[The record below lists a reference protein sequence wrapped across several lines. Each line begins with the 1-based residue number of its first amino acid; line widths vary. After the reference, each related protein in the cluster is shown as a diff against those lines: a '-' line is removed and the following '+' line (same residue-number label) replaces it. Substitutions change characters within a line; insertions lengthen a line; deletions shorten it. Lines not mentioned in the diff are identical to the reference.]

1 MSLVEAGSEPS
12 ALLIRTHRVRTLAP
26 LSRNRHHSEPW
37 APRSFASTNLVGAL
51 TWVSVIGSASS
62 SSRETR
68 LRRSR
73 CFGRSRKGLEL
84 RHRASRCGDCFFPP
98 AYRTLRPAARCQG
111 DQPGSFRACLAAPI
125 IALSTAINSDRTV
138 GGPIF
143 LPSERWHRRRAAK
156 VGWRMDGPKGPARPR
171 RREAGGDRQAVRGA
185 SITETDR
192 SMLSGLQ
199 RGGPR

>member
-68 LRRSR
+68 LKRSR

-84 RHRASRCGDCFFPP
+84 RHRASHCGDCFFLQSRANSCGGLCSEGWDRIDWSKYPSHDAMP
-98 AYRTLRPAARCQG
+98 GGMTARRCASVRAMFRTKCCWSAKGTAYGWAAARRKSKS
-111 DQPGSFRACLAAPI
+111 PWS
-125 IALSTAINSDRTV
+125 IA
-138 GGPIF
+138 
-143 LPSERWHRRRAAK
+143 
-156 VGWRMDGPKGPARPR
+156 PARW
-171 RREAGGDRQAVRGA
+171 
-185 SITETDR
+185 
-192 SMLSGLQ
+192 
-199 RGGPR
+199 

>member
-1 MSLVEAGSEPS
+1 M
-12 ALLIRTHRVRTLAP
+12 
-26 LSRNRHHSEPW
+26 
-37 APRSFASTNLVGAL
+37 ASKTPVGASL
-51 TWVSVIGSASS
+51 NSPQKSGVNSKKSPG
-62 SSRETR
+62 ETNVGAGGERSHCSMPGCGQYRRPRFGDPEPRKAGRPRDGNPNR
-68 LRRSR
+68 LGRARRR
-73 CFGRSRKGLEL
+73 G
-84 RHRASRCGDCFFPP
+84 
-98 AYRTLRPAARCQG
+98 G

-171 RREAGGDRQAVRGA
+171 RREAGGDRQTVRGA